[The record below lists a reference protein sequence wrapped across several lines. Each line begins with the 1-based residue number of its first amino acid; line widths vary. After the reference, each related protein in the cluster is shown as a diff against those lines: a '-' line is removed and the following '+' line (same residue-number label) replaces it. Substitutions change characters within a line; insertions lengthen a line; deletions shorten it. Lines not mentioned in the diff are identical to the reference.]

1 MGPSNPPSKY
11 HPMLIRKLK
20 VRRSHCHSPDLLSVI
35 HVTMIAEKKGP
46 NTPTKYNGWKT
57 PFSEIHFF
65 NRVTVFEILK

>member
-1 MGPSNPPSKY
+1 
-11 HPMLIRKLK
+11 
-20 VRRSHCHSPDLLSVI
+20 
-35 HVTMIAEKKGP
+35 VTMIAEKKGP